1 MWSSTPQ
8 NLDSVCVHKA
18 AVWIRKP
25 SFNRF
30 HLSSIRCDRWK
41 SCSQHLYLIIHLRFL
56 LCLVLPVLYVKQ
68 VLSKKK
74 NRPCQE
80 DPALLCRLNYAFF
93 FPFGIF
99 QGSTSS
105 MPSRCILSVWLK
117 VQWRQAEKWGDRV
130 TVRVCSQRIDRLF
143 DRLPRP
149 AQQLMFCRPF
159 YSRCSGDFQNAR
171 RIWHFLSTNWT
182 GSQLPRLTCC

>member
-1 MWSSTPQ
+1 MEILQSTFIFDYSLKIP
-8 NLDSVCVHKA
+8 A
-18 AVWIRKP
+18 
-25 SFNRF
+25 
-30 HLSSIRCDRWK
+30 LSRVA
-41 SCSQHLYLIIHLRFL
+41 
-56 LCLVLPVLYVKQ
+56 CLVCEAGAFKE
-68 VLSKKK
+68 KK